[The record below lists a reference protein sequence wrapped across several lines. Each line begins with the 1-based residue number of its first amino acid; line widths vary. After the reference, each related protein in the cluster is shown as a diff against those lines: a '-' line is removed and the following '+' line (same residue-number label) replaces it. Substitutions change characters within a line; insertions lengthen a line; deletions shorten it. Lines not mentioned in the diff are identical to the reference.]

1 MNKDYM
7 NNPNQEFN
15 LKIKPRPSET
25 VSIKIPLD
33 TLDDLKKIANS
44 RNMSVE
50 SLIKFYI
57 GKNLREE
64 ITQQFSNQLL
74 NSTLKVLTKH
84 ISSESQREEIIQE
97 IKSELK

>member
-1 MNKDYM
+1 M
-7 NNPNQEFN
+7 NNNEDYT
-15 LKIKPRPSET
+15 LTIKPRPSET

-33 TLDDLKKIANS
+33 TLEQLQEIANN

-50 SLIKFYI
+50 SLIRFYI

-64 ITQQFSNQLL
+64 ISQQFSNKLM

-84 ISSESQREEIIQE
+84 IPSESQRQEIIQE

>member
-1 MNKDYM
+1 M
-7 NNPNQEFN
+7 NNNEDYT
-15 LKIKPRPSET
+15 LTIKPRPSET

-33 TLDDLKKIANS
+33 TLEQLQQIANN

-50 SLIKFYI
+50 SLIRFYI

-64 ITQQFSNQLL
+64 ISQQFSNKLM
-74 NSTLKVLTKH
+74 NSTLKVLAKH
-84 ISSESQREEIIQE
+84 ISSESQRQEIIQE

>member
-1 MNKDYM
+1 M
-7 NNPNQEFN
+7 NNPNQDFN
-15 LKIKPRPSET
+15 LTIKPRPSAN
-25 VSIKIPLD
+25 VSFKIPLD
-33 TLDDLKKIANS
+33 TLEKLQEIASS

-64 ITQQFSNQLL
+64 ISKQFYHKLMT
-74 NSTLKVLTKH
+74 STMKVLTKH
-84 ISSESQREEIIQE
+84 ISSESQRSEIIQE